1 MQDGQSVFFDI
12 HKHFLDPDHVARQ
25 AAYAEGK
32 LQNSHF
38 YGERKTWDWDKY
50 VALHKEQHAIME
62 SLTDYHYSGMDN
74 GTKVCHFLQGIKSSE
89 LEATVNVVHSQ
100 PEKYGTDFDA
110 VGSYLGQMVM
120 KKGLIMQSVQIAT
133 TGHQPVRP

>member
-50 VALHKEQHAIME
+50 VALHKEQHSIME
-62 SLTDYHYSGMDN
+62 SLTEYGYSGMNN
-74 GTKVCHFLQGIKSSE
+74 GTKVHHFLQGIKSPE
-89 LEATVNVVHSQ
+89 LEVMINVVCSQ

-110 VGSYLGQMVM
+110 VVLSGSD
-120 KKGLIMQSVQIAT
+120 
-133 TGHQPVRP
+133 GHNKRPDYAVSPDCNNQKLASEA